1 MKTQNK
7 NISYIIIILF
17 ISTFIYLFICYF
29 LEQYYIKGITS
40 KNEIKNNE
48 LGDFIGGLLN
58 PLFTL
63 LSTISIIY
71 LTFIISKSEDRR
83 AEKSI
88 ETQKKI
94 SISQL
99 RQKVI
104 DDFRQKTNL
113 YVYELNKLSAHSVES
128 KFVQKTLTK
137 IIDNKN
143 KENGNN
149 NKITVW
155 LEILNEIDHFEQQKY
170 LFQKLFE
177 NKDFNE
183 NYSNFIDIT
192 SKLCDEQNEYKFVKI
207 ETLKEYIELQKK
219 ILTSLGNFI
228 YSEF

>member
-1 MKTQNK
+1 M
-7 NISYIIIILF
+7 
-17 ISTFIYLFICYF
+17 
-29 LEQYYIKGITS
+29 
-40 KNEIKNNE
+40 
-48 LGDFIGGLLN
+48 
-58 PLFTL
+58 
-63 LSTISIIY
+63 
-71 LTFIISKSEDRR
+71 
-83 AEKSI
+83 
-88 ETQKKI
+88 
-94 SISQL
+94 
-99 RQKVI
+99 
-104 DDFRQKTNL
+104 
-113 YVYELNKLSAHSVES
+113 
-128 KFVQKTLTK
+128 
-137 IIDNKN
+137 NKN